1 MYNILIY
8 NKHKGDIIMK
18 AILKNNKEIRL
29 TGFDGVRKVA
39 YFTFDKDN
47 QYNIERFMTTIGAKF
62 CSISGGFNSP
72 QKTASINW

>member
-1 MYNILIY
+1 
-8 NKHKGDIIMK
+8 MK